1 MDALPHLG
9 LYRRM
14 TVLALIVA
22 PALLLI
28 DNSLHPKEYARGNEA
43 QQLAE
48 TAAHATRWQVAH
60 LFGFAA
66 ILVDVAA
73 VLGLAFLVRRRAPL
87 GGLVAGGMALVGL
100 LGFAGAIVLDGFTW
114 GILGEL
120 SGRAGTDQATVQTAL
135 HEVQQSGWS
144 LPYYLTA
151 AGFVLGFPVLAVLA
165 ARNGAVPG
173 WAGAL
178 LALGALMVGTE
189 TLITSNAYF
198 IAGAAVLLAG
208 GIAVA
213 LPLSRMSDGEFAR
226 GGPDPAPV

>member
-1 MDALPHLG
+1 MPPQLA
-9 LYRRM
+9 LYRRA
-14 TVLALIVA
+14 TVVALVLA

-28 DNSLHPKEYARGNEA
+28 DNSLHPKEFGRGNEA
-43 QQLAE
+43 RQLAE

-66 ILVDVAA
+66 ILIYVGA
-73 VLGLAFLVRRRAPL
+73 VLGLAFLVRRRRPL
-87 GGLVAGGMALVGL
+87 GGLLAGGAALLGL

-120 SGRAGTDQATVQTAL
+120 SGRAGTDQATLRTAL

-144 LPYYLTA
+144 LPFYLTGV
-151 AGFVLGFPVLAVLA
+151 GFLIGLPVLAVLA
-165 ARNGAVPG
+165 VRARAIPAWSGGA
-173 WAGAL
+173 

-198 IAGAAVLLAG
+198 IAGAGVMLAG

-213 LPLSRMSDGEFAR
+213 LPLARMSDAEFAS
-226 GGPDPAPV
+226 GGPGPAPV